1 MMDTW
6 YISPRAARLRGRKTG
21 VTRRFSPTSF
31 LFGVDQQRES
41 AFTPRPDR
49 IPGEMHVR
57 EPAAGLWRFE
67 ALNAA
72 GHPLLLLGTAIAIGL
87 SGPLPAEDRPTPAA
101 ASRVEVTLDVQGQ
114 LFAEASPEQSPLT
127 QAIQL
132 DARFEFTESA
142 VRGDATV
149 VRRYHTAVADYTAGG
164 QTTRSI
170 LAVDA
175 REVLVALR
183 GTTPSSYLSEGFLSR
198 DESDLLE
205 MPFDSSLVDG
215 MRSATPIATAAG
227 WSVPADLT
235 AGLLAIDTVE
245 SGSLEATLT
254 GVADGT
260 ATVALSGTV
269 TGGVDGAP
277 TRITVTGAFRC
288 GATLADDDA
297 GWLLDGRIETL
308 DVEIAERREAGWVAP
323 GLDVTAEL
331 KLVRS
336 PSAALSEPDVTSRQL
351 GQVLADRPRGPG
363 RPGTVWERHRQGR
376 YTLVLDE
383 RWRVVEDGS
392 EGIVMRLMDRGA
404 LVAQCSIMPLP
415 RTAPDAPPAVDTVRR
430 DVERSL
436 GDQFGLVV
444 AAEQT
449 TRGDGTRVVRVVAE
463 GTAEDRPFRW
473 IHQVLTDPAGH
484 RAAVTCMHEPAAADR
499 FAIADRELVA
509 GLVLAA
515 DSIDPPPREA
525 RLPQATAPLE
535 TEGKPRISPQAP

>member
-1 MMDTW
+1 VHEL
-6 YISPRAARLRGRKTG
+6 AAGRGRFG
-21 VTRRFSPTSF
+21 ALDAASRRLS
-31 LFGVDQQRES
+31 
-41 AFTPRPDR
+41 
-49 IPGEMHVR
+49 
-57 EPAAGLWRFE
+57 
-67 ALNAA
+67 
-72 GHPLLLLGTAIAIGL
+72 LLATAIAIGL
-87 SGPLPAEDRPTPAA
+87 SGPLPAEDQPTEAA
-101 ASRVEVTLDVQGQ
+101 ASWVEVTLAVRGD

-127 QAIQL
+127 QAIKL
-132 DARFEFTESA
+132 NARFGFTESA
-142 VRGDATV
+142 APTEATV
-149 VRRYHTAVADYTAGG
+149 VRRYHTAAADYTAGG
-164 QTTRSI
+164 QTTRSL
-170 LAVDA
+170 LAADA

-183 GTTPSSYLSEGFLSR
+183 GTTPSPYLAESFLSR

-205 MPFDSSLVDG
+205 MPFDAALVDG
-215 MRSATPIATAAG
+215 MRSSSPMATATG
-227 WSVPADLT
+227 WRVPADLT

-245 SGSLEATLT
+245 SGSLDATLT
-254 GVADGT
+254 GVADGM

-277 TRITVTGAFRC
+277 TRIVVSGAFRC
-288 GATLADDDA
+288 RATRADDDA

-336 PSAALSEPDVTSRQL
+336 LSAPPPETDAASPRRKETAQL
-351 GQVLADRPRGPG
+351 GPVLADRPRAPG

-392 EGIVMRLMDRGA
+392 EGLVMRLMDRGA

-415 RTAPDAPPAVDTVRR
+415 RTAPDAAPAVETVRR

-444 AAEQT
+444 AAEET
-449 TRGDGTRVVRVVAE
+449 TRGDGTRVVRVVAD

-473 IHQVLTDPAGH
+473 IHHVLTDPVGH

-515 DSIDPPPREA
+515 DTIDPPPREA
-525 RLPQATAPLE
+525 RLPAGGRP
-535 TEGKPRISPQAP
+535 PRD